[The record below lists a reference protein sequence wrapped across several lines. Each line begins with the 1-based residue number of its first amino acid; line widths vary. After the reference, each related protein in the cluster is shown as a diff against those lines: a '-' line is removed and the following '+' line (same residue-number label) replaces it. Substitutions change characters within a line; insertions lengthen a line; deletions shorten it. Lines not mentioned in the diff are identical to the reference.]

1 MNTLKTYAEG
11 LGFAIPTNVFMP
23 IAEELIKHGSIQRPG
38 IGVIIREIPDE
49 IRRSM
54 IILRV

>member
-1 MNTLKTYAEG
+1 MNSNGEVIGMNTLKTYAEG

-38 IGVIIREIPDE
+38 IGVIIRK
-49 IRRSM
+49 
-54 IILRV
+54 LRMK